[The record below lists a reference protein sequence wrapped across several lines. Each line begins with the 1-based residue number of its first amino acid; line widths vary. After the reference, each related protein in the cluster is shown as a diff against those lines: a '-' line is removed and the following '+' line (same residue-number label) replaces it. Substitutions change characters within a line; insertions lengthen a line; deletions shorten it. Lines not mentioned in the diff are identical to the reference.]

1 MLQAEEM
8 LKMKRIEGKH
18 QGHTGSIGDEDSL
31 SEGSSN
37 GVCPTRGLMSSAVSA
52 ALVNGMANMNV
63 SPSKL
68 IYHENPMISH
78 Y

>member
-8 LKMKRIEGKH
+8 VKLKRIEGKH

-37 GVCPTRGLMSSAVSA
+37 GGCSARGLMCNAVSA
-52 ALVNGMANMNV
+52 ALANGIASLNV
-63 SPSKL
+63 S
-68 IYHENPMISH
+68 
-78 Y
+78 